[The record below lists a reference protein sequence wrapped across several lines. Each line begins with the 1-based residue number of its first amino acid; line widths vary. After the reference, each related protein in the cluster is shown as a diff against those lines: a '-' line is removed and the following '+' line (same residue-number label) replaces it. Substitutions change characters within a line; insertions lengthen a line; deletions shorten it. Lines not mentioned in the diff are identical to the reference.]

1 MGVAAKRGWSWA
13 NTSASPGALARASGA
28 VAACCS
34 DVSIWQPPRLEK
46 MHDYAVLTARRQMC
60 DSGSAKRHF
69 KAGQAEG

>member
-46 MHDYAVLTARRQMC
+46 MHELRRADGAPTDVRLRVGEAPLQ
-60 DSGSAKRHF
+60 GRP
-69 KAGQAEG
+69 G